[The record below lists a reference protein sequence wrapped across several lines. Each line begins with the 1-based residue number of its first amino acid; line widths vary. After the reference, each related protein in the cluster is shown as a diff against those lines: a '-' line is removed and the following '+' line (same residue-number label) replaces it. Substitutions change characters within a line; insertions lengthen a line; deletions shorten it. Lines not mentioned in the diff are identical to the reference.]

1 MLKHLFLY
9 RLKIF
14 LREKTLVFWT
24 LVFPFILS
32 VLFKLVFTGFGGTI
46 RMEPIP
52 VAVVADESFRSA
64 VPFRQV
70 LEKVSTGDQR
80 FLDVRESPDEE
91 TAENWLNERKIVGYI
106 RVGDPIQWHVAGS
119 GLSQSLVKL
128 FLDQYSQT
136 AHAVESVLRQNPAA
150 LADVFRHLNE
160 RLDVVR
166 PAQVGRRSREDL
178 ILILYYALL
187 AMASL
192 YGAYYSV
199 GLVMDIQGDQS
210 NRAARINVAPVGKF
224 KLLWGGYLAS
234 LTIHVLGLLVFLAFL
249 YWILGVDFGG
259 RGLFVLLTVL
269 MGALTGLSLG
279 ALVAV
284 VIRGN
289 EQVKVAVLS
298 TVTLFGAFLSGMMA
312 PQVKYLVARHFPVLA
327 WINPVNLL
335 ADAFYALYYYEDFH
349 RFGLNMCILLLMTVM
364 LFLGS
369 CLLIRRRQ
377 YVHL

>member
-1 MLKHLFLY
+1 MFEHQFRY

-24 LVFPFILS
+24 LIFPFILS
-32 VLFKLVFTGFGGTI
+32 TLFKLVFAGFGGSI
-46 RMEPIP
+46 SMAPIP
-52 VAVVADESFRSA
+52 VAIVVDEAYRSA
-64 VPFRQV
+64 VSFRQV
-70 LEKVSTGDQR
+70 LEKVSSGDQR
-80 FLDVRESPDEE
+80 FLDVRESPDQRS
-91 TAENWLNERKIVGYI
+91 AENWLKEKKIVGYI
-106 RVGDPIQWHVAGS
+106 QGGDPIQWHVTGS
-119 GLSQSLVKL
+119 GLSQSLVKV

-150 LADVFRHLNE
+150 LATVFGQLNE
-160 RLDVVR
+160 RLEVVR
-166 PAQVGRRSREDL
+166 STHVGRRSREDL

-210 NRAARINVAPVGKF
+210 TRAARVNMAPVGKF
-224 KLLWGGYLAS
+224 NLLWGGYLAS
-234 LTIHVLGLLVFLAFL
+234 LTIHLLGLLAFL
-249 YWILGVDFGG
+249 GFLHWILGVDFGG

-269 MGALTGLSLG
+269 MGTVVGLSLG

-312 PQVKYLVARHFPVLA
+312 PKVKYMVAQHFPVMA
-327 WINPVNLL
+327 WVNPVNLL
-335 ADAFYALYYYEDFH
+335 ADAFYALYYYENLH
-349 RFGLNMCILLLMTVM
+349 RYGLNMCVLLMMAVVF
-364 LFLGS
+364 FLGS
-369 CLLIRRRQ
+369 CLLIRRQQ